1 MVARSGFSLLLSFC
15 TRREGGRTM
24 DHDKSGA
31 RGNWPQE
38 WKRCTNDVM
47 GEAAEKLWGAV
58 TPGLMCRSELENLGE
73 NSHYPLL
80 KARSC
85 C

>member
-1 MVARSGFSLLLSFC
+1 
-15 TRREGGRTM
+15 M